1 LTIKEKAPLDRRRKP
16 ELWIP
21 DVRAN
26 TQKMELRER
35 YEKMRRERICSVIDF
50 SFFKQYKE
58 LSIYRHY

>member
-26 TQKMELRER
+26 TQKMELTER

-50 SFFKQYKE
+50 SY
-58 LSIYRHY
+58 I